1 MPRPRVAPGRLRRRL
16 TIAFTLAGGLAAAT
30 LAASSYLVVRD
41 ARLDDSVETALEQT
55 RFNLLLA
62 SDVLAAGEGTDAL
75 LSAYE
80 RRGEFTTVGVG
91 AETSFSSSVSIG
103 ADQVPRSLRRLV
115 RGGDLAYQR
124 ATVGGEPY
132 VVAGGGVRSAK
143 LELYFFFS
151 EADARDSLRELGTI
165 LLVGVALLTLLAA
178 AAGAILARRTLAP
191 VARASEAARSLA
203 EGLLETRIPAG
214 RADEFGA
221 WAASFNEM
229 ADALGA
235 KIEAL
240 SRAQARE
247 RQFTAD
253 VAHELRTPLTALV
266 GEAALLAAHLDRMPA
281 EARRPAELLVADVG
295 RLRGLVEDLMEIS
308 RLDAGV
314 EPVQRDLLDLSELV
328 TSSAR
333 AHGAR
338 AGAIARGVTVTTDA
352 RRLGRV
358 LANLIGN
365 AIEHAGDAEVSLR
378 VDGDAALVDVADR
391 GPGIAPEHLPHIFE
405 RFYKADV
412 ARASSGS
419 GLGLAIARENARL
432 LGGDVSVRSEVGRG
446 SRFTLRLPVAEPL
459 PSRNGAVE
467 RLSDD
472 TAVSD
477 ASAPP

>member
-1 MPRPRVAPGRLRRRL
+1 
-16 TIAFTLAGGLAAAT
+16 
-30 LAASSYLVVRD
+30 
-41 ARLDDSVETALEQT
+41 
-55 RFNLLLA
+55 
-62 SDVLAAGEGTDAL
+62 
-75 LSAYE
+75 
-80 RRGEFTTVGVG
+80 
-91 AETSFSSSVSIG
+91 
-103 ADQVPRSLRRLV
+103 
-115 RGGDLAYQR
+115 
-124 ATVGGEPY
+124 
-132 VVAGGGVRSAK
+132 
-143 LELYFFFS
+143 
-151 EADARDSLRELGTI
+151 
-165 LLVGVALLTLLAA
+165 
-178 AAGAILARRTLAP
+178 
-191 VARASEAARSLA
+191 
-203 EGLLETRIPAG
+203 
-214 RADEFGA
+214 
-221 WAASFNEM
+221 
-229 ADALGA
+229 
-235 KIEAL
+235 
-240 SRAQARE
+240 
-247 RQFTAD
+247 
-253 VAHELRTPLTALV
+253 
-266 GEAALLAAHLDRMPA
+266 
-281 EARRPAELLVADVG
+281 
-295 RLRGLVEDLMEIS
+295 MEIS

-314 EPVQRDLLDLSELV
+314 EPVQRDLLNLSELV